1 MCVRQTCVSMKSL
14 LAESDG
20 GRDHT
25 EDSGSQIILLELGRE
40 GLAGTGSIRA
50 SGIRFLL
57 YMEMSECI

>member
-1 MCVRQTCVSMKSL
+1 MKTKRQRVAIKAPGT
-14 LAESDG
+14 DG